1 MKTHPLKNYAPSW
14 SPARREKRVERALA
28 LMAAVTTA
36 LMAVPIHAD
45 EADPIGGRFLFAG
58 DDDWDWASPLGS
70 ENPSKLVR
78 YGAMAWSAL
87 DWAEDGLKEVRGA
100 LVGVPPASKKTMSM
114 ADLSKLR
121 GEHATY
127 QHHPQAPG
135 VITRLLRSERPPN
148 VIILMQNSSRVAAAP
163 DALSVKELVAFVKG
177 GGRLVVLDE
186 WGRYKSVLN
195 AVLETALTLP
205 PGEAIPET
213 PAAKRPAPKAKPK
226 VDLAENNQ
234 GEDSPDAQLEKT
246 RNAQTKELK
255 ARLTKLIPNLGDQT
269 FKVRDATSREIREMG
284 AEVLKLL
291 DEFQSDDPEISSR
304 IAQLRKQLA
313 PKKNIAPRNPPST
326 PEQRAA
332 ARIAKRQKNADLV
345 KAAAEKLSAKKT
357 SHQLSEVLVDTD
369 QQILPVLRISF
380 PVPK

>member
-1 MKTHPLKNYAPSW
+1 MG
-14 SPARREKRVERALA
+14 RALV
-28 LMAAVTTA
+28 LMAAATTA
-36 LMAVPIHAD
+36 FPTVPAHAD
-45 EADPIGGRFLFAG
+45 EANPIGGRFLFAG
-58 DDDWDWASPLGS
+58 DDDWDWASPLGA

-87 DWAEDGLKEVRGA
+87 DWAEDGLKEVCGA

-121 GEHATY
+121 GEHAIY
-127 QHHPQAPG
+127 QHHPQVPG
-135 VITRLLRSERPPN
+135 VITRLLKAEHPPN

-255 ARLTKLIPNLGDQT
+255 ARLTKLIPKLGDQT
-269 FKVRDATSREIREMG
+269 FKVRDAASREIREMG

>member
-1 MKTHPLKNYAPSW
+1 
-14 SPARREKRVERALA
+14 VGRALA
-28 LMAAVTTA
+28 LMAAATTA
-36 LMAVPIHAD
+36 FPTVPAHAE

-58 DDDWDWASPLGS
+58 DDDWDWASPLGA

-78 YGAMAWSAL
+78 YGTMAWSAL
-87 DWAEDGLKEVRGA
+87 DWAEDGLKEVRGM
-100 LVGVPPASKKTMSM
+100 LVGVPPDPKKTMSM
-114 ADLSKLR
+114 PDLSKLR

-135 VITRLLRSERPPN
+135 VITRLLRAEPPPN
-148 VIILMQNSSRVAAAP
+148 VIILMQNSSRVAADP
-163 DALSVKELVAFVKG
+163 DAISVKELVVFVKG

-195 AVLETALTLP
+195 AVVETSLTLP
-205 PGEAIPET
+205 PGEGIPET
-213 PAAKRPAPKAKPK
+213 PAAKRPDPKPK
-226 VDLAENNQ
+226 DEDKDNLEGNNK
-234 GEDSPDAQLEKT
+234 GPDSPEAQKEKT
-246 RNAQTKELK
+246 RETREKELK
-255 ARLTKLIPNLGDQT
+255 ARLTRLIPKLGDQT
-269 FKVRDATSREIREMG
+269 FKVRDATSREIRKMG
-284 AEVLKLL
+284 PEVLKLL

-313 PKKNIAPRNPPST
+313 PKKNIAPRKAPST

-332 ARIAKRQKNADLV
+332 ARIAKRQKNAALV